1 MKHLFN
7 AGIATA
13 LFFVFCAVVHLPY
26 FFLTRLHVIEPCA
39 SMSMTISILGTM
51 ICIVEVIYFGYLLAR
66 ANLDCSAK
74 GAAWSILLVPAF
86 SALER
91 IGNIVAGS
99 CSEGAFAE
107 WWAAQSFWV
116 GGISSFFSAVA
127 VVALIWLGLSVRKS
141 RFAMIMSFVVAYEAF
156 LTLLL
161 WSILSPTVAIS
172 RGVYTAV
179 LLQYYIVW
187 PLFYVSLAYHF
198 RSYGVAQKC

>member
-74 GAAWSILLVPAF
+74 GAVWSILFLRQAPVT
-86 SALER
+86 
-91 IGNIVAGS
+91 
-99 CSEGAFAE
+99 GADLRGRMPWE
-107 WWAAQSFWV
+107 W
-116 GGISSFFSAVA
+116 ISGA
-127 VVALIWLGLSVRKS
+127 R
-141 RFAMIMSFVVAYEAF
+141 
-156 LTLLL
+156 
-161 WSILSPTVAIS
+161 
-172 RGVYTAV
+172 
-179 LLQYYIVW
+179 
-187 PLFYVSLAYHF
+187 
-198 RSYGVAQKC
+198 

>member
-1 MKHLFN
+1 MKSISKAANL
-7 AGIATA
+7 TA
-13 LFFVFCAVVHLPY
+13 SFFLFCAIVHLPY
-26 FFLTRLHVIEPCA
+26 FFLTRLQVIERCA
-39 SMSMTISILGTM
+39 AMSMVISVLGTL
-51 ICIVEVIYFGYLLAR
+51 ICIVEVIFFGYVL
-66 ANLDCSAK
+66 AK
-74 GAAWSILLVPAF
+74 GSLNNSTKGAVWSILLVPAF

-99 CSEGAFAE
+99 CSGGAFAE

-127 VVALIWLGLSVRKS
+127 VVALVWLGLSVSKS

-172 RGVYTAV
+172 QGVYTAV

-187 PLFYVSLAYHF
+187 PVFYVSLAHYF

>member
-74 GAAWSILLVPAF
+74 GAVWSILLVPAF

-187 PLFYVSLAYHF
+187 PLFYVSLAYYF
-198 RSYGVAQKC
+198 RSYGLAQKC